1 MLQQATN
8 TNDTTQDKET
18 AHQQLYTVLVV
29 AVKQK
34 EKQKSHRGYGL
45 EENISAQIFSMNPSL
60 GSRKDLLLQFLPNFR
75 LYIIRAT
82 KYRTHFVFKS
92 HRTLKRQPYFK
103 EIVKMLPK
111 KSIPMNW
118 FG

>member
-1 MLQQATN
+1 
-8 TNDTTQDKET
+8 
-18 AHQQLYTVLVV
+18 
-29 AVKQK
+29 
-34 EKQKSHRGYGL
+34 
-45 EENISAQIFSMNPSL
+45 

-118 FG
+118 FGQSIDARLRSLFSNKSSEHFIPDDQNITIVLVQINLVTAMMYTVM